1 MVGSLH
7 LLNDPQRLQ
16 REFDRR
22 LDTPESQNVDGARLR
37 KSIGRLKLR
46 VGRLIDAYENGWV
59 EKAEF
64 QPRIQRTKEQLA
76 REQAALAQYEREAA
90 GNEELRLVF
99 GDFTAFAQQVSKGL
113 EKADFPTRRKLLRL
127 LVNRIQ
133 VDQDEVRIVYKVQP
147 RPFALG
153 LGSGAF
159 LQNCLNSLG
168 KPQGRSLVASGA
180 SPPAPPPATQ
190 ILAGRNT
197 AALEDGSRGL
207 SRRHRGHGAPP
218 EQRSESRSLPPGSV
232 SPTLG

>member
-1 MVGSLH
+1 
-7 LLNDPQRLQ
+7 PQRLQ

-159 LQNCLNSLG
+159 LQNCLNSLRSAPG
-168 KPQGRSLVASGA
+168 PKPVRLGRRLR
-180 SPPAPPPATQ
+180 
-190 ILAGRNT
+190 L
-197 AALEDGSRGL
+197 
-207 SRRHRGHGAPP
+207 RR
-218 EQRSESRSLPPGSV
+218 QPPGSWQLLNGGVQRGV
-232 SPTLG
+232 SICFVRRGSSGDAPTVGDREGEWRGDSGQ